1 MFMNVKL
8 GKYYMVLIILGI
20 CLFNIAVYLFMSKQ
34 LETFVTNKI
43 IDNYTLNP

>member
-1 MFMNVKL
+1 MFMNFEL
-8 GKYYMVLIILGI
+8 SKYYKVFIVFII
-20 CLFNIAVYLFMSKQ
+20 CLFNIIVYLFLSKQ